1 MTSTHIHTM
10 YEDDL
15 EGLLPWPPPLSC
27 DSTNHHHILLLF
39 SWIHSHVL
47 KVFLWHCCPALLHC
61 LGSVLRAVVGLQKA
75 ASPPDVW
82 ERSMS
87 WLPPPGWHAR
97 PSPTT
102 WCSQRFSL
110 GLYMSPTSG
119 NRRLLTKRLLC
130 CTTQASGPF
139 SLCVFLMFH
148 YDGKEMQVQH
158 CCISPAMR

>member
-1 MTSTHIHTM
+1 M
-10 YEDDL
+10 YEDEL
-15 EGLLPWPPPLSC
+15 EGLLPWPLPLSC
-27 DSTNHHHILLLF
+27 YFTYLH
-39 SWIHSHVL
+39 HVL
-47 KVFLWHCCPALLHC
+47 LTFSFWICLRVIKVFLRHYCPALLHC
-61 LGSVLRAVVGLQKA
+61 LGSVFRAVVILQKA

-82 ERSMS
+82 ERSVT

-110 GLYMSPTSG
+110 GFHMSPTSG
-119 NRRLLTKRLLC
+119 NRRLLIKRLLC
-130 CTTQASGPF
+130 CTTQASCPF
-139 SLCVFLMFH
+139 TLCVFVMFH